1 MSALPGVRRKEIRD
15 RSSRSA
21 PSLADAE
28 RSVPLG
34 GADAAAYPVLLA
46 WEPEGT
52 TVRDGALTLP
62 ATSAAVLGPATPA

>member
-1 MSALPGVRRKEIRD
+1 MTRGRYRTVVN
-15 RSSRSA
+15 
-21 PSLADAE
+21 LADAE

-62 ATSAAVLGPATPA
+62 AASAAVLGPATPA

>member
-1 MSALPGVRRKEIRD
+1 MTRGRYRTVVN
-15 RSSRSA
+15 
-21 PSLADAE
+21 LADAE

-34 GADAAAYPVLLA
+34 GADAASYPVLLA

-62 ATSAAVLGPATPA
+62 AASAAVLGPPATA